1 MTIQSDVILGAM
13 AKTDAVYSEIRLVMM
28 GGEVMTLHHEPRG
41 WVAELHDDTIHGRF
55 LLITGGPELEIVLS
69 EYGSPIYKRIAM
81 FAAAIQRIE
90 VSMTDGSDDRTL
102 WEAPR

>member
-1 MTIQSDVILGAM
+1 MTVQSDVILEAM
-13 AKTDAVYSEIRLVMM
+13 GKTDATYSEIRVVMK
-28 GGEVMTLHHEPRG
+28 GGEELTLHHEPKG
-41 WVAELHDDTIHGRF
+41 WVAELQNEIIRGRF
-55 LLITGGPELEIVLS
+55 LLITNGPELEIILS
-69 EYGSPIYKRIAM
+69 KYDSPIYKRIAM